1 MCSAS
6 AARIVHSTAVSLITG
21 SIPGM
26 PWQIGQT
33 CVLGAASAYCAGQR
47 QNILLAVLSCE
58 CTSSPITVSNSPAPS
73 GADAGAVAAVWV
85 VGGEVIVASS
95 YRASGGRDAPTLRQT
110 TASAT
115 LSPVVPT
122 DPRPVKL
129 AAMADSVPADSG
141 AQVLDAGALLP
152 PAAHPHSVRL
162 IHTSDVHVGTG
173 YTRDGS
179 GREEALHFL
188 ETIMGAAVDLEADLV
203 LIAGD
208 FFDHNRLKEPI
219 VAETAAIISATH
231 VPVVIL
237 PGNHDPFM
245 PGSMYERFRHHFA
258 DHVHIFDDAD
268 GTLLSLD
275 DVGVQ
280 IWGQAHTSY
289 DDFSPA
295 GSSPGWRSDSEQP
308 LWRIAM
314 AHGSAVGFDGP
325 PLLRLPHRGGAPLR
339 PRAHYVALGH
349 LDRHGQTGPPG
360 TTAFYSGAP
369 SLLKGFTLVDLRPHA
384 STSSPSSST
393 PWSAA
398 NCRNA
403 EPAR

>member
-1 MCSAS
+1 
-6 AARIVHSTAVSLITG
+6 
-21 SIPGM
+21 
-26 PWQIGQT
+26 
-33 CVLGAASAYCAGQR
+33 
-47 QNILLAVLSCE
+47 
-58 CTSSPITVSNSPAPS
+58 
-73 GADAGAVAAVWV
+73 
-85 VGGEVIVASS
+85 
-95 YRASGGRDAPTLRQT
+95 
-110 TASAT
+110 
-115 LSPVVPT
+115 
-122 DPRPVKL
+122 
-129 AAMADSVPADSG
+129 MADSVPADAG

-152 PAAHPHSVRL
+152 PAAHPHSVRI

-173 YTRDGS
+173 HMRDES

-188 ETIMGAAVDLEADLV
+188 DTIMGAAVDLDADLV

-208 FFDHNRLKEPI
+208 FFDNNRVKEPL
-219 VAETAAIISATH
+219 VAETGAILNATP

-258 DHVHIFDDAD
+258 EHVHIFDDAD

-295 GSSPGWRSDSEQP
+295 GSSPDWRSDLEPP

-314 AHGSAVGFDGP
+314 AHGSAVGFDG
-325 PLLRLPHRGGAPLR
+325 RLSFGYRIEEEHLADLE
-339 PRAHYVALGH
+339 AHYVALGH

-369 SLLKGFTLVDLRPHA
+369 SLLKGFTLVDLRPHGVHVQPILFDA
-384 STSSPSSST
+384 LERGQRPG
-393 PWSAA
+393 
-398 NCRNA
+398 R
-403 EPAR
+403 